1 MKAAE
6 IIAQIKELPPEEFE
20 KVSAF
25 ILGEE
30 TPEMLAAIDEG
41 LLSLEQNGGKIQTRA
56 DLEAMIRR
64 AAYGEDPALQ
74 VALQRKQ
81 ESISGLGTSR
91 PYQEAIASARAAL
104 TRLNEDRPAQGS

>member
-30 TPEMLAAIDEG
+30 TPAMRAAIDEG
-41 LLSLEQNGGKIQTRA
+41 VRSLECNGGKIQTRA
-56 DLEAMIRR
+56 ELQEKVRR
-64 AAYGEDPALQ
+64 WAG
-74 VALQRKQ
+74 
-81 ESISGLGTSR
+81 
-91 PYQEAIASARAAL
+91 ASH
-104 TRLNEDRPAQGS
+104 